1 MIQMKNR
8 SDAKFSVAIMKEVR
22 QMGKHANVWKILGLL
37 GTIGG
42 GICMMLQGFA
52 EEKQLDE
59 KINEAVDRKFAEREQ
74 SEGQ

>member
-1 MIQMKNR
+1 
-8 SDAKFSVAIMKEVR
+8 
-22 QMGKHANVWKILGLL
+22 MGKKANVWKILGLL

-42 GICMMLQGFA
+42 GICMIMQGIA

-59 KINEAVDRKFAEREQ
+59 KVNEAVDKKLAEREQ

>member
-1 MIQMKNR
+1 MSKN
-8 SDAKFSVAIMKEVR
+8 
-22 QMGKHANVWKILGLL
+22 ANVWKILGLL

-59 KINEAVDRKFAEREQ
+59 KINEAVDRKIAKREK